1 MKDIGRRKTSIDT
14 VAHRDEALGRWVWL
28 LPLAYALHVIEEGYG
43 GRGLVGW
50 MIERGG
56 LRLTMAMFLGIN
68 LVGLASIAIAT
79 WGSRK
84 RPSWTWTLAS
94 AGTILFVNGIA
105 HVAASVAVRDYVS
118 GMLTGIALYIPL
130 GAVLLL
136 RVRRLVRPRVFWAA
150 VAVGFVI
157 HAAVLWIVFG
167 APGL

>member
-1 MKDIGRRKTSIDT
+1 
-14 VAHRDEALGRWVWL
+14 VNPENAAHRNASIGRWVWL

-43 GRGLVGW
+43 GSGLVGW
-50 MIERGG
+50 MIGRGG
-56 LRLTMAMFLGIN
+56 LPLSMAMFLGIN
-68 LVGLASIAIAT
+68 LVGLAIITIAT

-84 RPSWTWTLAS
+84 RPSWLWTLAS
-94 AGTILFVNGIA
+94 AGTILFVNGVS

-136 RVRRLVRPRVFWAA
+136 RVRRLVRSRVFWAA

>member
-1 MKDIGRRKTSIDT
+1 MNLEDGARRNASI
-14 VAHRDEALGRWVWL
+14 GRWVWL

-56 LRLTMAMFLGIN
+56 LRLSMAMFLGIN
-68 LVGLASIAIAT
+68 LVGLAIIAIAT

-136 RVRRLVRPRVFWAA
+136 RVRRLVRPRLFWAA

>member
-1 MKDIGRRKTSIDT
+1 MGTGT
-14 VAHRDEALGRWVWL
+14 NEPQDELVGRWVWL

-56 LRLTMAMFLGIN
+56 LQLSMAMFLGVN
-68 LVGLASIAIAT
+68 LVGLAIIAIAT
-79 WGSRK
+79 GGALR
-84 RPSWTWTLAS
+84 RPSWLWTLAS

-105 HVAASVAVRDYVS
+105 HVAASVAARYYVS
-118 GMLTGIALYIPL
+118 GMWTGIAFYIPL
-130 GAVLLL
+130 GAVLLF
-136 RVRRLVRPRVFWAA
+136 RMRRLVRPRIFWAA
-150 VAVGFVI
+150 VGAGFAI

>member
-1 MKDIGRRKTSIDT
+1 VNLDDGARRNASIGRWI
-14 VAHRDEALGRWVWL
+14 WL
-28 LPLAYALHVIEEGYG
+28 LPLAYAIHVIEEGYG

-56 LRLTMAMFLGIN
+56 LPLSMAMFLGIN
-68 LVGLASIAIAT
+68 LVGLAILAIAT

-84 RPSWTWTLAS
+84 RPSWTWTLVS

-157 HAAVLWIVFG
+157 HAAVLWVVFG